1 MTILWKDNKLK
12 LQNNYSNA
20 GKRLGG
26 KEKRLSKDEEL
37 VKVIIVFEAAPKT
50 NGICPNDAIHQGPTL
65 QTDLCV
71 VFLSKIHQISS
82 SLGV

>member
-1 MTILWKDNKLK
+1 MGDRNFGDSGQTSNDHNIYGKRSKKSVDRRYIVTILWKDNKLK

-37 VKVIIVFEAAPKT
+37 VEVIRTF
-50 NGICPNDAIHQGPTL
+50 
-65 QTDLCV
+65 
-71 VFLSKIHQISS
+71 
-82 SLGV
+82 